1 MNKIFP
7 QISKHIGVVESFDI
21 DSGHGIV
28 SCSDE
33 RDSDLQKQK
42 VAFCLTGE
50 KILFDKLKYR
60 RATYYTFAKVI
71 ENPNTQRVEQ
81 KCPHFTIC
89 GGCLFQHMS
98 DALYREHKLKKV
110 KNILHHYQEKIT
122 DLIVIPS
129 GLRRKANFEAIKKQD
144 KIYLGFHRFNSR
156 QIINLETCR
165 ILRQE
170 IVSLIEPLKKL
181 LMEILNEFDKAE
193 FFITLAEN
201 GLDVGLEIQNVK
213 FLQEEKKIII
223 QQFGIE
229 NGLQRFTFRHG
240 KKFDEIFCAN
250 EKPYLKFASY
260 KVSINPWSFMQTSKE
275 AESAMLGEMQNMLN
289 LCSKKDSCIDLFSGR
304 GTYTLSLIHN
314 FRKIKAVEL
323 SEESI
328 SALNEVKDL
337 YDLPIE
343 SEIRNLFE
351 KPVESRE
358 LNEFDV
364 AIINPP
370 RAGAESQS
378 IELAKSNVK
387 NILYVS
393 CNPET
398 FARDLKILENKYRL
412 IDIKVIDQFIW
423 SNHLEVIGFFELK

>member
-1 MNKIFP
+1 M
-7 QISKHIGVVESFDI
+7 
-21 DSGHGIV
+21 
-28 SCSDE
+28 
-33 RDSDLQKQK
+33 
-42 VAFCLTGE
+42 
-50 KILFDKLKYR
+50 
-60 RATYYTFAKVI
+60 
-71 ENPNTQRVEQ
+71 
-81 KCPHFTIC
+81 
-89 GGCLFQHMS
+89 
-98 DALYREHKLKKV
+98 
-110 KNILHHYQEKIT
+110 
-122 DLIVIPS
+122 IVIPS

-223 QQFGIE
+223 QQFAIE

-240 KKFDEIFCAN
+240 KKFDEIVCAN

-314 FRKIKAVEL
+314 FQKIKAVEL
-323 SEESI
+323 AEDSI
-328 SALNEVKDL
+328 NALNEVKDF

-351 KPVESRE
+351 KPLESKE
-358 LNEFDV
+358 LNEFDI

-398 FARDLKILENKYRL
+398 FARDLKILENEYRL

-423 SNHLEVIGFFELK
+423 SNHLELIGFFESK